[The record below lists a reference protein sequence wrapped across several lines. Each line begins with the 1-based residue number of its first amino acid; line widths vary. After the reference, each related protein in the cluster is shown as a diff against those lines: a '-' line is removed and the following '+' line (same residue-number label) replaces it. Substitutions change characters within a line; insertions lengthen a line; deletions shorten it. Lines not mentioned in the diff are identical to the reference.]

1 MSLYSRVSPLRNVL
15 DGDSE
20 AAELFDTLS
29 ALGLKTVGGTFR
41 REEGETRVDYLTP
54 RDDKGRRI
62 PSAVL
67 AEVVEAI
74 DFAKVIAGGLEKSL
88 AHVWDEDLE
97 IVGHVWVDV
106 EARCIQL
113 TKLRTLVSLD
123 PLSGVEIVL

>member
-20 AAELFDTLS
+20 AAKLFDIFS
-29 ALGLKTVGGTFR
+29 ALGIKTAGGAFR
-41 REEGETRVDYLTP
+41 REEGETHVDYLSP
-54 RDDKGRRI
+54 RDAKGRRI

-67 AEVVEAI
+67 AEIVEAI
-74 DFAKVIAGGLEKSL
+74 DFDKVIADGLEKSL

-113 TKLRTLVSLD
+113 TELRTLVSLD
-123 PLSGVEIVL
+123 ALFGVKIVL